1 LNPSVHALIAATLV
15 ALAVAATAAEKTL
28 YKAVGPD
35 GQIIYSDK
43 PPTQGRVEK
52 TMKFENLPATPLPVA
67 RSAYLEW
74 LKTRPSTA
82 AAPPAGDVHLFSAAW
97 CGYCRRA
104 KAWLGAKG
112 VAYREFD
119 VDTNAGMAA
128 YAAAG
133 GGKGVP
139 LLVKGGQRV
148 QGFAEA
154 AYEAAFAPPR

>member
-1 LNPSVHALIAATLV
+1 MSLSVNAVVAAMLIA
-15 ALAVAATAAEKTL
+15 LAAAVTAAEKTL
-28 YKAVGPD
+28 YKTVGPD
-35 GQIIYSDK
+35 GQIVYSDK

-52 TMKFENLPATPLPVA
+52 TMKFEDLPATPLPVA

-74 LKTRPSTA
+74 LKTRPSIA
-82 AAPPAGDVHLFSAAW
+82 AAPPAGEVQLFSAAW

-119 VDTNAGMAA
+119 IDTPAGMAA

-154 AYEAAFAPPR
+154 AYAAAFAAPR